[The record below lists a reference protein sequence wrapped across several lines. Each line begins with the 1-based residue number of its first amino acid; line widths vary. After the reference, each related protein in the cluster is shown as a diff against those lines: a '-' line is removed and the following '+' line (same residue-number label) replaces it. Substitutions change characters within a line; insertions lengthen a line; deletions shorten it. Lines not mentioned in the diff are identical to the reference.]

1 MPKEKKNTPKI
12 SYDQASQPKNLLSTI
27 GVLIRASVSSSYHV
41 EVGVFDY
48 MAQPKLDPSNNHVM
62 ILQP

>member
-1 MPKEKKNTPKI
+1 MPKEKKNTPNI
-12 SYDQASQPKNLLSTI
+12 SYNQASQPKNLLSTI
-27 GVLIRASVSSSYHV
+27 GVSIRASVSSSCRV

-48 MAQPKLDPSNNHVM
+48 MVQPKLDLSNNHVM